1 MWPSVTH
8 DQGPTVAGKTM
19 QDHRKGCHSILAS
32 TGRPTYS
39 AMLSQGFWCCREAE
53 KEEEEEVEYYMQPR
67 GAGLTVWG
75 SLVSTRSEVLEDT
88 GWEVNPADITICKDP
103 TGNNW
108 QLGTGGFGSVRLH
121 HQFDYLFWQGSPGA
135 ELAMRKEMFSQENEI
150 YSCFGFDAPMV
161 ERDY

>member
-1 MWPSVTH
+1 
-8 DQGPTVAGKTM
+8 
-19 QDHRKGCHSILAS
+19 
-32 TGRPTYS
+32 
-39 AMLSQGFWCCREAE
+39 MLRQGFWCCREAE
-53 KEEEEEVEYYMQPR
+53 KEEEEEEEVEYYMQPR

-108 QLGTGGFGSVRLH
+108 QLGTGGFGSVRLP
-121 HQFDYLFWQGSPGA
+121 HQFDGLFCGGSPGA
-135 ELAMRKEMFSQENEI
+135 NLAVRKEMFSQEINI
-150 YSCFGFDAPMV
+150 RSFFGFDARMA